1 MIVYNKI
8 FNNCI
13 DICFENQIPDY
24 KTLNTKFYK
33 KLRKQYPD
41 IPSSVIQC
49 IEKSAIGDLKG
60 SITKYLKTNKLLRN
74 DKNILIAL
82 SNIKKPYK
90 KKYSA
95 ILLNARNISF
105 LKRNIL
111 SFSTFLSHKRTKQ
124 NIKIPNFFKKKYDI
138 SKFKCGTIRFDSKKQ
153 QFFADLYFET
163 ASIKPNFQEPKVLGI
178 DRGLNNLVYAS
189 NNFSYSS
196 KSMMRT
202 KKRYNYNRSKIQ
214 SKGTRSAKRCLQRL
228 SGREKRFIENVNHV
242 ISKQVA
248 NLPYNIFVLEDLSG
262 IRKQKSKGK
271 HFNGLL
277 NSWSF
282 YQLEQFLIY
291 KCQEKG
297 KIVVKVNPYMTSQR
311 CHICGFTDKSNRKGS
326 QFKCQE
332 CQHVTHADFNAS
344 KNIMRKFLLEPQK
357 YIKDFDI
364 FFKVEV
370 NQPNELSKMSNEDLI
385 SRLKFKVS
393 MKDCKGDL
401 ELDTINCNQ

>member
-178 DRGLNNLVYAS
+178 DRGLNNLV
-189 NNFSYSS
+189 
-196 KSMMRT
+196 
-202 KKRYNYNRSKIQ
+202 
-214 SKGTRSAKRCLQRL
+214 
-228 SGREKRFIENVNHV
+228 
-242 ISKQVA
+242 
-248 NLPYNIFVLEDLSG
+248 
-262 IRKQKSKGK
+262 
-271 HFNGLL
+271 
-277 NSWSF
+277 
-282 YQLEQFLIY
+282 
-291 KCQEKG
+291 
-297 KIVVKVNPYMTSQR
+297 
-311 CHICGFTDKSNRKGS
+311 
-326 QFKCQE
+326 
-332 CQHVTHADFNAS
+332 
-344 KNIMRKFLLEPQK
+344 
-357 YIKDFDI
+357 
-364 FFKVEV
+364 
-370 NQPNELSKMSNEDLI
+370 
-385 SRLKFKVS
+385 
-393 MKDCKGDL
+393 
-401 ELDTINCNQ
+401 